1 MTDAGRVLTGG
12 EALDLAVRDV
22 RLRWRLKHALRGG
35 ALAVAIAAAS
45 WIVLAILMKSSHYN
59 PAMVMLARV
68 VAAAVTFATVWRFV
82 VRPLRD
88 TPDATRVA
96 LYVEEHERALG
107 GAFVTAVEVNQRSA
121 NRVAAGGIA
130 ARLVRAALDGIR
142 RVESGKRVDAGDLK
156 KSVGL
161 FLSVS
166 LGVFMIFVAGPATLR
181 TGAQ

>member
-12 EALDLAVRDV
+12 EALDVAVRDV

-59 PAMVMLARV
+59 PAMVILARV

-96 LYVEEHERALG
+96 EI
-107 GAFVTAVEVNQRSA
+107 GAHV
-121 NRVAAGGIA
+121 
-130 ARLVRAALDGIR
+130 
-142 RVESGKRVDAGDLK
+142 GD
-156 KSVGL
+156 V
-161 FLSVS
+161 
-166 LGVFMIFVAGPATLR
+166 
-181 TGAQ
+181 